1 MISIRWIHGGNYAN
15 QADEARAIAA
25 AEAALAAAGV
35 TDHVAAEAAFDA
47 AMESCEGAAGN
58 ALAIAWQDATDAA
71 NIAATENW
79 QYPEGGAVELFAW
92 ERSAA

>member
-35 TDHVAAEAAFDA
+35 TDHVAAEAALDA

-58 ALAIAWQDATDAA
+58 ALAVAWQDATDAA
-71 NIAATENW
+71 NVAATENW
-79 QYPEGGAVELFAW
+79 QYPEGGAVELFA
-92 ERSAA
+92 RS